1 MLLGVVVVSYVFI
14 EGIIRDMVVFNERL
28 IIFVFSNLISML
40 ECLVEEAYNF
50 SEVSIYML
58 RIFWEFGRI

>member
-1 MLLGVVVVSYVFI
+1 MLLGVVVVSYAFI

-28 IIFVFSNLISML
+28 IIFVFSNLISMS
-40 ECLVEEAYNF
+40 ECFVEEAYNF

-58 RIFWEFGRI
+58 RIF